1 MPTPAATLGRV
12 LCASDLSEFGNR
24 ALAFAFAV
32 TAPSGRVTV
41 LHVLETKPVPSPLVP
56 HYGEKHAG
64 DAELAEQERAR
75 AAQLTALARP
85 LAASRALSFEVRVAR
100 APRVADAI
108 LAEAER
114 IDAELVCLATHS
126 RTGLAQLVLGSA
138 ADEVLRRGHRPV
150 LLIPSPVAG

>member
-32 TAPSGRVTV
+32 AAPSGRVTL

-56 HYGEKHAG
+56 HYGEKRA
-64 DAELAEQERAR
+64 DDEELAEQEHAS

-85 LAASRALSFEVRVAR
+85 LAESRALAFEVRVAR
-100 APRVADAI
+100 AARVPDAI
-108 LAEAER
+108 LSEAER
-114 IDAELVCLATHS
+114 IDAELICLATHS
-126 RTGLAQLVLGSA
+126 RSGLAQLVLGSA
-138 ADEVLRRGHRPV
+138 ADEVVRRGGRPV

>member
-24 ALAFAFAV
+24 ALPFAFAV
-32 TAPSGRVTV
+32 AAPAGRVTV

-56 HYGEKHAG
+56 RYGQPRADDE
-64 DAELAEQERAR
+64 ELAAQERER
-75 AAQLTALARP
+75 AERLAALARP
-85 LAASRALSFEVRVAR
+85 LAEARALSFEVRVTR
-100 APRVADAI
+100 AARVADAV

-114 IDAELVCLATHS
+114 IDADLICLATHS

-138 ADEVLRRGHRPV
+138 ADEVLRRSGRPV
-150 LLIPSPVAG
+150 LLVPSPVAG